1 MGYYQVGYDRTQSSQ
16 CNTFITLINSSEK
29 SFLGGENET
38 IFVYTLFFDDNE
50 KYLGCHQHKLTPD
63 DMVVLNVEE
72 ILHKFGEGPP
82 YYGVFKSV
90 ALDSQQQKTNTLVGF
105 QAKQYYN
112 ENELLAS
119 TETGLFA
126 VLTKFDIEKVISV
139 CKGN

>member
-1 MGYYQVGYDRTQSSQ
+1 
-16 CNTFITLINSSEK
+16 
-29 SFLGGENET
+29 
-38 IFVYTLFFDDNE
+38 
-50 KYLGCHQHKLTPD
+50 
-63 DMVVLNVEE
+63 MVVLNVEE
-72 ILHKFGEGPP
+72 ILHKFGEVPP